1 LAAARDQPQG
11 GGGKSP
17 GGGHHLSHAG
27 YDLLR
32 PLNAKDKYVLKDLW
46 TKTKLPVAEQL
57 RFEIPADGVAFL
69 KYERAE

>member
-1 LAAARDQPQG
+1 M
-11 GGGKSP
+11 
-17 GGGHHLSHAG
+17 
-27 YDLLR
+27 LR